1 MKPLVFAFA
10 LLGLAACSP
19 TIAPPGQPTA
29 EARLTKDAIIA
40 TDGAALPLR
49 SWLPESEPNAVILAL
64 HGFNDY
70 SNAFALPAPYLTAHG
85 IAVYAY
91 DQRGFGKAPD
101 AGYWAGATALSDDAE
116 IALRLLAARY
126 PKTPLF
132 LMGESMGGAVA
143 MLTMTRP
150 DMRASDAPKVAG
162 TILVAPAV
170 WARRRM
176 TLLER
181 SALWVTSHV
190 MPWLPV
196 NGSGLD
202 IWPSDNIEMLRA
214 LSRDPLVIK
223 DTKVGTVEG
232 LVDLMDEAYLAA
244 PHLKGPTLLLYGQH
258 DEVVPPK
265 PTYDVIAAV
274 DGQAGITCALYPK
287 GYHMLLRD
295 LHAEVPLADIVA
307 WINKPGTALP
317 SGGDQLAVT
326 ATAQHKTLPI
336 ASAEKQPQS

>member
-1 MKPLVFAFA
+1 V
-10 LLGLAACSP
+10 
-19 TIAPPGQPTA
+19 T
-29 EARLTKDAIIA
+29 EARLTQDAMIA
-40 TDGAALPLR
+40 ADGAVLPLR
-49 SWLPESEPNAVILAL
+49 RWLPEGEPRAVMLAL

-70 SNAFALPAPYLTAHG
+70 SNAFALPAPDLTAHG

-101 AGYWAGATALSDDAE
+101 PGGWAGAAAMSDDAMT
-116 IALRLLAARY
+116 ALRLLAKRY

-132 LMGESMGGAVA
+132 LLGESMGGAVA
-143 MLTMTRP
+143 MLTVTRP
-150 DMRASDAPKVAG
+150 DMHAADAPKLAG

-181 SALWVTSHV
+181 SALWVASHIV
-190 MPWLPV
+190 PWLPV
-196 NGSGLD
+196 NGSGLN
-202 IWPSDNIEMLRA
+202 IWPSDNVEMLRA

-223 DTKVGTVEG
+223 DTQVGTLDG

-244 PHLKGPTLLLYGQH
+244 PHLTGPVLLLYGQH

-265 PTYDVIAAV
+265 PAYDVMAAI
-274 DGQAGITCALYPK
+274 DGRPGVTCALYPK

-295 LHAEVPLADIVA
+295 RHADVPLADIVA
-307 WINKPGTALP
+307 WIDKPGATLP
-317 SGGDQLAVT
+317 SGGDRLA
-326 ATAQHKTLPI
+326 AAAIAQHRTLPI
-336 ASAEKQPQS
+336 ASTGRQPSG